1 MSQKN
6 SYNTRLIYIL
16 MFLVSFFW
24 GLAWPV
30 GRMLATDLIDY
41 PYSVMFFRYLFAIPV
56 LFGWL
61 WFKEGNVVP
70 LKRDYSYLLLLAF
83 TSVFLYQ
90 FGYMFGMQKT
100 AASDASLIIGFNPVS
115 VSILSVLILSHSLT
129 RNGIIGIF
137 LSFTGVVLIFLASP
151 NVNIDFSDR
160 LIGNAYIMFGAFAYA
175 IYVVAMRRYVLLV
188 REDPLSS
195 LATISW
201 VSLIGCFMFVPFVIN
216 EAPWDRA
223 WDIQEWLL
231 ISYLGVLSTALCY
244 VFFAMGVET
253 IGANKAASFIN
264 VVPIFGILSSWLW
277 IGEKLGIVQ
286 LISFI
291 LIYFGVKLVNQQPP
305 EIIKNGLEV
314 TSRND

>member
-1 MSQKN
+1 MDSEKPAYD
-6 SYNTRLIYIL
+6 SRFIYIL
-16 MFLVSFFW
+16 MFLVAFFW

-30 GRMLATDLIDY
+30 GRILATDLLDY

-70 LKRDYSYLLLLAF
+70 MKRDYSYLILLAF
-83 TSVFLYQ
+83 TSVFVYQ

-115 VSILSVLILSHSLT
+115 VSLLSFLILSHNIT
-129 RNGIIGIF
+129 REGILGIF
-137 LSFTGVVLIFLASP
+137 LSFTGVILIFLASP
-151 NVNIDFSDR
+151 NVNINFSDR

-175 IYVVAMRRYVLLV
+175 IYVVAMRRYVLV
-188 REDPLSS
+188 VKENPLSS

-201 VSLIGCFMFVPFVIN
+201 ASLIGCFMFVPFVL
-216 EAPWDRA
+216 EESPWNRL
-223 WDIQEWLL
+223 WSNSEWFL
-231 ISYLGVLSTALCY
+231 IAYLGILSTALCY

-277 IGEKLGIVQ
+277 IDEELGLVQ
-286 LISFI
+286 IISFV
-291 LIYFGVKLVNQQPP
+291 LIYYGVKLVNKQPSETIP
-305 EIIKNGLEV
+305 
-314 TSRND
+314 RD

>member
-1 MSQKN
+1 MKIQTPAYDS
-6 SYNTRLIYIL
+6 RFIYIL
-16 MFLVSFFW
+16 MFLVAFFW

-30 GRMLATDLIDY
+30 GRILATDLIDY
-41 PYSVMFFRYLFAIPV
+41 PYSVMFFRYLFAVPV

-61 WFKEGNVVP
+61 WFKEGNIVP
-70 LKRDYSYLLLLAF
+70 LKRDYNYLLLLAF

-115 VSILSVLILSHSLT
+115 VSLLSVLILSHNVT
-129 RNGIIGIF
+129 RNGMIGIF

-151 NVNIDFSDR
+151 NISIEFSDR
-160 LIGNAYIMFGAFAYA
+160 LVGNAYIMFGAFAYA
-175 IYVVAMRRYVLLV
+175 IYVVAMRRYVLV
-188 REDPLSS
+188 ISDDPLSS

-201 VSLIGCFMFVPFVIN
+201 TSLIGCLMFVPFVIN
-216 EAPWDRA
+216 ESPWNRV
-223 WDIQEWLL
+223 WENEEWAL
-231 ISYLGVLSTALCY
+231 IAYLGILSTALCY

-277 IGEKLGIVQ
+277 IGEELGLVQIVSFM
-286 LISFI
+286 LIF
-291 LIYFGVKLVNQQPP
+291 YGVKLVNQQPS
-305 EIIKNGLEV
+305 ESLR
-314 TSRND
+314 SD

>member
-1 MSQKN
+1 MSQKT
-6 SYNTRLIYIL
+6 SYNSRLIYIL

-30 GRMLATDLIDY
+30 GRLLATDLLDY
-41 PYSVMFFRYLFAIPV
+41 PYSVMFFRYLFAVPV

-129 RNGIIGIF
+129 RNGMIGIF

-151 NVNIDFSDR
+151 NIDIDFSDR
-160 LIGNAYIMFGAFAYA
+160 LIGNVYIMFGAFAYA

-188 REDPLSS
+188 RENPLSS

-216 EAPWDRA
+216 EAPWDRS
-223 WDIQEWLL
+223 WDIHEWLL
-231 ISYLGVLSTALCY
+231 IAYLGVLSTALCY

-277 IGEKLGIVQ
+277 IGEELGIVQ

-305 EIIKNGLEV
+305 EVIKNRPEV
-314 TSRND
+314 SNQDD

>member
-1 MSQKN
+1 MDSEKPAYD
-6 SYNTRLIYIL
+6 SRFIYIL
-16 MFLVSFFW
+16 MFLVAFFW

-30 GRMLATDLIDY
+30 GRILATDLLDY

-70 LKRDYSYLLLLAF
+70 MKRDYSYLILLAF
-83 TSVFLYQ
+83 TSVFVYQ

-115 VSILSVLILSHSLT
+115 VSLLSFLILSHNIT
-129 RNGIIGIF
+129 REGILGIF
-137 LSFTGVVLIFLASP
+137 LSFTGVILIFLASP
-151 NVNIDFSDR
+151 NVNINFSDR

-175 IYVVAMRRYVLLV
+175 IYVVAMRRYVLV
-188 REDPLSS
+188 VKENPLSS

-201 VSLIGCFMFVPFVIN
+201 ASLIGCFMFVPFVL
-216 EAPWDRA
+216 EESPWNRL
-223 WDIQEWLL
+223 WSNSEWFL
-231 ISYLGVLSTALCY
+231 IAYLGILSTALCY

-277 IGEKLGIVQ
+277 IDEELGLVQIV
-286 LISFI
+286 SFV
-291 LIYFGVKLVNQQPP
+291 LIYYGVKLVNKQPSETIP
-305 EIIKNGLEV
+305 
-314 TSRND
+314 RD

>member
-1 MSQKN
+1 
-6 SYNTRLIYIL
+6 
-16 MFLVSFFW
+16 MFLVAFFW

-30 GRMLATDLIDY
+30 GRILATDLLDY

-70 LKRDYSYLLLLAF
+70 MKRDYSYLILLAF
-83 TSVFLYQ
+83 TSVFVYQ

-115 VSILSVLILSHSLT
+115 VSLLSFLILSHNIT
-129 RNGIIGIF
+129 REGILGIF
-137 LSFTGVVLIFLASP
+137 LSFTGVILIFLASP
-151 NVNIDFSDR
+151 NVNINFSDR

-175 IYVVAMRRYVLLV
+175 IYVVAMRRYVLV
-188 REDPLSS
+188 VKENPLSS

-201 VSLIGCFMFVPFVIN
+201 ASLIGCFMFVPFVL
-216 EAPWDRA
+216 EESPWNRL
-223 WDIQEWLL
+223 WSNSEWFL
-231 ISYLGVLSTALCY
+231 IAYLGILSTALCY

-277 IGEKLGIVQ
+277 IDEELGLVQ
-286 LISFI
+286 IISFV
-291 LIYFGVKLVNQQPP
+291 LIYYGVKLVNKQPSETIP
-305 EIIKNGLEV
+305 
-314 TSRND
+314 RD